1 MSKTQK
7 TNPHAAIATR
17 EDLTSDAKSRSS
29 GSRRDFLKRSCQVAA
44 ATAVAT
50 GAVPHVH
57 AAEDNTIRVALVGCG
72 SRGTGA
78 VAQALQTKGPIKLWA
93 MADLFS
99 NRLESSLKNL
109 SGTMEGRYD
118 LDPTSG
124 LGGRIDVPPERR
136 FIGFDAYRKAIDCLK
151 PGDLVVDAAVPGF
164 RWVHFR
170 YAIEKGI
177 NYFMEK
183 SVAVDGPT
191 CRRML
196 ELARKSVEKNLKV
209 AVGLQTRHC
218 RSRRELLARIQSGE
232 IGEII
237 AMRAYGLGG
246 AHGPARKPEGIS
258 ELLWQIQNFP
268 RFFWTSGGGY
278 CDYYV
283 HQVDECCWMK
293 GAWPISVQATGGR
306 HYPSEGADQNL
317 DNYAAEYTFPDGAKL
332 HFYVRMM
339 SGCHDENASYAHGT
353 KGCAVITAPGFLPG
367 RPRIYRGQS
376 FAPDKKIWSF
386 PPPEPSPYQME
397 MNDLVEAIR
406 QDKPYNEAENGTMAC
421 LAAIMGRMAA
431 HTGKIVT
438 RDEML
443 SHTHEFAPGVDKLTL
458 DSPSPLPPRPDGTY
472 PGPQPGLLAG
482 REY

>member
-1 MSKTQK
+1 MNASL
-7 TNPHAAIATR
+7 TR
-17 EDLTSDAKSRSS
+17 LMESRMKQSI
-29 GSRRDFLKRSCQVAA
+29 SRRGFVGGAA
-44 ATAVAT
+44 ALAA

-72 SRGTGA
+72 SRGAGA
-78 VAQALQTKGPIKLWA
+78 AAQVLQTKGPIKLWA
-93 MADLFS
+93 MADLLS
-99 NRLESSLKNL
+99 NRLETSLKNL

-118 LDPTSG
+118 LDPTAG
-124 LGGRIDVPPERR
+124 LGDRIDVPRERR
-136 FIGFDAYRKAIDCLK
+136 FVGFDAYRKAIDCLR
-151 PGDLVVDAAVPGF
+151 PGDLVLDAAVPAF

-170 YAIEKGI
+170 YAIEKGV
-177 NYFMEK
+177 NVFMEK

-218 RSRRELLARIQSGE
+218 RSRRALLARIQSGE
-232 IGEII
+232 VGEII

-246 AHGPARKPEGIS
+246 SIGTARKPEGIS
-258 ELLWQIQNFP
+258 ELLWQIQNFS
-268 RFFWTSGGGY
+268 RFLWTSGGGY

-306 HYPSEGADQNL
+306 HYPSDGVDQNL
-317 DNYAAEYTFPDGAKL
+317 DNYAAEYTFADGAKL
-332 HFYVRMM
+332 HFFVRMM

-376 FAPDKKIWSF
+376 FAADKKIWSF
-386 PPPEPSPYQME
+386 SPPEPSPYQME

-421 LAAIMGRMAA
+421 LVAAMGRMAA
-431 HTGKIVT
+431 HTGQIVT

-443 SHTHEFAPGVDKLTL
+443 NHKIEFAPGIDKLTL
-458 DSPSPLPPRPDGTY
+458 DSPSPLRAGRDGTY
-472 PGPQPGLLAG
+472 PGPQPGILTN

>member
-1 MSKTQK
+1 M
-7 TNPHAAIATR
+7 
-17 EDLTSDAKSRSS
+17 
-29 GSRRDFLKRSCQVAA
+29 
-44 ATAVAT
+44 
-50 GAVPHVH
+50 
-57 AAEDNTIRVALVGCG
+57 
-72 SRGTGA
+72 
-78 VAQALQTKGPIKLWA
+78 
-93 MADLFS
+93 
-99 NRLESSLKNL
+99 ES
-109 SGTMEGRYD
+109 RYD
-118 LDPTSG
+118 LDAFSG
-124 LGGRIDVPPERR
+124 LGNRIDVSPERR

-306 HYPSEGADQNL
+306 HYLTQGVDQNF
-317 DNYAAEYTFPDGAKL
+317 DNYAAEYTFPDGAKCPVATTKTPATRTARRARRSL
-332 HFYVRMM
+332 PRPASCRAGRARTWARASPPTSE
-339 SGCHDENASYAHGT
+339 SGPS
-353 KGCAVITAPGFLPG
+353 L
-367 RPRIYRGQS
+367 R
-376 FAPDKKIWSF
+376 
-386 PPPEPSPYQME
+386 PSP
-397 MNDLVEAIR
+397 AR
-406 QDKPYNEAENGTMAC
+406 TKW
-421 LAAIMGRMAA
+421 R
-431 HTGKIVT
+431 
-438 RDEML
+438 
-443 SHTHEFAPGVDKLTL
+443 
-458 DSPSPLPPRPDGTY
+458 
-472 PGPQPGLLAG
+472 
-482 REY
+482 

>member
-1 MSKTQK
+1 MSETPR
-7 TNPHAAIATR
+7 TSPHAPIGTR
-17 EDLTSDAKSRSS
+17 EDSETEASSPSR
-29 GSRRDFLKRSCQVAA
+29 GSRRAFLKRSCQYAA

-78 VAQALQTKGPIKLWA
+78 AAQVLQTKGPIKLWA
-93 MADLFS
+93 MADLLS
-99 NRLESSLKNL
+99 NRLESSLQNL
-109 SGTMEGRYD
+109 SRGMEGRYD
-118 LDPTSG
+118 LDPTGG
-124 LGGRIDVPPERR
+124 LGDRIDVPPERR
-136 FIGFDAYRKAIDCLK
+136 FIGFDAYRKAIDCLR
-151 PGDLVVDAAVPGF
+151 PGDLVLDAAVPAF

-170 YAIEKGI
+170 YAIEKGVNVFI
-177 NYFMEK
+177 EK

-191 CRRML
+191 CRRMID
-196 ELARKSVEKNLKV
+196 LARKSVEKNLKV

-218 RSRRELLARIQSGE
+218 RSRRELLARIRSGE
-232 IGEII
+232 IGEIV

-246 AHGPARKPEGIS
+246 SVGTAQKPEGIS
-258 ELLWQIQNFP
+258 ELLWQIQNFH
-268 RFFWTSGGGY
+268 RFLWTSGGTY

-306 HYPSEGADQNL
+306 HYPSNGVDQNF

-332 HFYVRMM
+332 HFYVRCMP
-339 SGCHDENASYAHGT
+339 GCHDENASYAHGT

-376 FAPDKKIWSF
+376 FAADKRVWSF
-386 PPPEPSPYQME
+386 PPPEPSPYQLE

-406 QDKPYNEAENGTMAC
+406 QDKPYNEAENGALAS
-421 LAAIMGRMAA
+421 LAAVMGRMAA
-431 HTGKIVT
+431 HTGQIVT
-438 RDEML
+438 YDDML
-443 SHTHEFAPGVDKLTL
+443 NHKIELGPGVDKLTL
-458 DSPSPLPPRPDGTY
+458 DSHSPLRAGPDGKY
-472 PGPQPGLLAG
+472 PTPQPGILTN

>member
-1 MSKTQK
+1 MQRFPRVECVAARKD
-7 TNPHAAIATR
+7 HAAEAT
-17 EDLTSDAKSRSS
+17 SGGSS
-29 GSRRDFLKRSCQVAA
+29 SRRTFLKQSCQFAA
-44 ATAVAT
+44 ATALA
-50 GAVPHVH
+50 ASAIPHVH
-57 AAEDNTIRVALVGCG
+57 AGEDNTIRVALVGSG
-72 SRGTGA
+72 SRGSGA
-78 VAQALQTKGPIKLWA
+78 VAQVLQTKGPIKLWA

-99 NRLESSLKNL
+99 NRLEGSLKAL

-124 LGGRIDVPPERR
+124 LSNRIDVPPERR

-196 ELARKSVEKNLKV
+196 ELARKSKERGIKV

-218 RSRRELLARIQSGE
+218 RSRLELLRRIQTGE
-232 IGEII
+232 IGEIFS
-237 AMRAYGLGG
+237 MRAYGLGA
-246 AHGPARKPEGIS
+246 AHGMTQRPEDIS
-258 ELLWQIQNFP
+258 ELLWQIQNFS
-268 RFFWTSGGGY
+268 RFFWTSGGGF

-306 HYPSEGADQNL
+306 HYPSNGMDQNL
-317 DNYAAEYTFPDGAKL
+317 DNYAAEYTFEDGAKL

-339 SGCHDENASYAHGT
+339 PACHNENASYAHGT
-353 KGCAVITAPGFLPG
+353 KGCAIITAPGFLPG
-367 RPRIYRGQS
+367 RPRIFRGQN
-376 FAPDKKIWSF
+376 FAADQKIWSY
-386 PPPEPSPYQME
+386 PEREPSPYQME
-397 MNDLVEAIR
+397 MNDLIEAIR
-406 QDKPYNEAENGTMAC
+406 EDKPYNEAENGTMAC

-431 HTGKIVT
+431 HTGQIVT
-438 RDEML
+438 RDEIL
-443 SHTHEFAPGVDKLTL
+443 NHEHEFAPDADKFTL
-458 DSPSPLPPRPDGTY
+458 DSPSPLPAGPDGTY
-472 PGPQPGLLAG
+472 PGPQPGLLPD
-482 REY
+482 REF